1 MSKNKTNTRE
11 QLYEVWGDIIT
22 VKPLLISIT
31 LATLMGLVFF
41 VLAPDNESLQL
52 IIGIS
57 GIVLATIINSFLFK
71 PKRDIQLK
79 AVEKTVNSGQEDN

>member
-1 MSKNKTNTRE
+1 MTRKTTERKE

-22 VKPLLISIT
+22 VKPLLSSIA
-31 LATLMGLVFF
+31 LATIMGLVFF
-41 VLAPDNESLQL
+41 MLAPDNESLKL

-57 GIVLATIINSFLFK
+57 GIVIATIINSFLFK

-79 AVEKTVNSGQEDN
+79 AVEKTTSIDEEDN